1 MSSAFRQRHGRS
13 AAAVLAVAAL
23 LLASLHGIIPHH
35 SLGACHE
42 CETLASPALLPQ
54 PEAIARPVTPAL
66 APPRHGEA
74 RPIDFRV
81 ARLSPTRAP
90 PAPAAA

>member
-1 MSSAFRQRHGRS
+1 MPSAFGQRHGRS
-13 AAAVLAVAAL
+13 AAAIIAVAAL
-23 LLASLHGIIPHH
+23 ALASLHGVIPHH

-54 PEAIARPVTPAL
+54 PEAIARPIGPTL
-66 APPRHGEA
+66 TPPRHAET
-74 RPIDFRV
+74 RPLDPRF

-90 PAPAAA
+90 PATAAA